1 MAASCLASFLREV
14 TGFVKKKKKN
24 GRGRLEF
31 EILPSE
37 DIILPCFIHR
47 VDYTLKVQTLKE
59 ENPTWFLP

>member
-1 MAASCLASFLREV
+1 MAASRLASFLREV
-14 TGFVKKKKKN
+14 TGFMKKKKN
-24 GRGRLEF
+24 ARGRLEF
-31 EILPSE
+31 EILPSK